1 MEYVAIAGTLVSAYG
16 SYSAGKSQQAM
27 YESQAVWQKIQ
38 GESEALAH
46 EKGETGRRMGF
57 RVSRKVGNAVT
68 RNHAKRYFREL
79 FRIHQEELPEQCDLV
94 IVVHPTLPKMN
105 RKRIEEDFIKLC
117 RRISALAI
125 T

>member
-1 MEYVAIAGTLVSAYG
+1 MRFRARHRLRANKDFALIRKSGKRHSFAGFLV
-16 SYSAGKSQQAM
+16 Q
-27 YESQAVWQKIQ
+27 
-38 GESEALAH
+38 ALAH
-46 EKGETGRRMGF
+46 EKWQTGRRIGF

-79 FRIHQEELPEQCDLV
+79 FRIHQEELPEQCNLV